1 VRFLRILNVC
11 AEFVPLAKAGGLG
24 DVTSALASY
33 LTDAGHDVVTILP
46 RYGLMPAPE
55 TEPVDRTRQYDCA
68 GSEHDYSIFPADA
81 DDRFGRVYVVECPEL
96 FGKEIYAAGEA
107 ELHRFALLSIAALV
121 ACRALDWSPEVLHCH
136 DWHTA
141 LMPAMLRDAA
151 RSDAL
156 FVDTSS
162 VLTIHNIG
170 YQGVFPTTAM
180 RDVGLDHLLEY
191 ADADDVDR
199 DEINLL
205 RTGIMHADAMTTV
218 SPTHAIEIRTPEYGM
233 GLDALLRQRGH
244 RLQGILN
251 GVDYSLWS
259 PDSDAHLEA
268 GYSADTIGDKR
279 RNKLALTS
287 EAGLSLDAD
296 TPVVGM
302 ISRLVLQKGID
313 LLVDVLPGLFDEREL
328 GCVVLG
334 TGEPP
339 YTDDLRSLAAAR
351 PDRLAFIE
359 AYDDRMAH
367 RILAGC
373 DMLVIPSRYE
383 PCGLTQMY
391 ALRYGTVPVVRKTG
405 GLADSIRHFD
415 PESGAGNGIVFE
427 HADPSGLRWGLST
440 ALDWYDRPETWGKI
454 VRNGM
459 AEDFSWAHR
468 APEYDALYRT
478 IAGRRATTN

>member
-1 VRFLRILNVC
+1 MRSLRILNVC

-24 DVTSALASY
+24 DVTSALARY

-55 TEPVDRTRQYDCA
+55 TERRRPHRGSTIAPAACMTTRSSRPTRTTDSDA
-68 GSEHDYSIFPADA
+68 SMSSIVRNCSARRSTQRARP
-81 DDRFGRVYVVECPEL
+81 
-96 FGKEIYAAGEA
+96 K
-107 ELHRFALLSIAALV
+107 LHRFALLSIAALV

-156 FVDTSS
+156 FADTSS

-170 YQGVFPTTAM
+170 YQGVFPTSAM

-259 PDSDAHLEA
+259 PDTDPHLEA
-268 GYSADTIGDKR
+268 GYSADR
-279 RNKLALTS
+279 SATS
-287 EAGLSLDAD
+287 DA
-296 TPVVGM
+296 TS
-302 ISRLVLQKGID
+302 SR
-313 LLVDVLPGLFDEREL
+313 
-328 GCVVLG
+328 
-334 TGEPP
+334 
-339 YTDDLRSLAAAR
+339 
-351 PDRLAFIE
+351 
-359 AYDDRMAH
+359 
-367 RILAGC
+367 
-373 DMLVIPSRYE
+373 
-383 PCGLTQMY
+383 
-391 ALRYGTVPVVRKTG
+391 
-405 GLADSIRHFD
+405 
-415 PESGAGNGIVFE
+415 
-427 HADPSGLRWGLST
+427 
-440 ALDWYDRPETWGKI
+440 
-454 VRNGM
+454 
-459 AEDFSWAHR
+459 
-468 APEYDALYRT
+468 
-478 IAGRRATTN
+478 